1 MAILSGSIGVRHN
14 IATVSKGDSSMLDM
28 FTGLSFAFGLALF
41 LSIVFVLVYEFINGF
56 HDTADA
62 VTTVI
67 YTKAMPP
74 RTAIIASGGFN
85 FLGVMVG
92 GLGVAYAIVHLLPVD
107 LLLNISSSYSLLM
120 VFSLLL
126 SAICWNFGTWYFAIP
141 CSSSH
146 TLIGSILGVGG
157 AHAVLTQLPVANGI
171 NTEEATNV
179 MLSLLIYPLVGFIVG
194 ALVLLL
200 LKHIWPGQKIHK
212 TAEERESIDGKKHP
226 PFWTRATLVASAM
239 GLSFV
244 HGSNDGQKG
253 IGMLMLVLICMA
265 PAHFVLD
272 LNTSAIDIDKTRH
285 AAVYLEGVYQK
296 NIIKLGKKIDFTKT
310 EAAVQTEKKCQAEN
324 ALVTINSLAAQ
335 LKNVAD
341 YNNLPIEN
349 RREVRRVLLCIDDNA
364 KKMAKV
370 DGISS
375 EDKAEINKLR
385 KEITATTE
393 FAPFWVIL
401 AVALALGL
409 GTMTG
414 WHRVV
419 RTVGEK
425 IGKTGM
431 TYSQGMSA
439 QVTAAAAIGIASMT
453 GMPVSTTHILS
464 SAVAGTMVANKS
476 GLQLSTIKTILLAW
490 VLTLPATILLA
501 GGLFYVSVKVFL

>member
-1 MAILSGSIGVRHN
+1 
-14 IATVSKGDSSMLDM
+14 MLDM

-41 LSIVFVLVYEFINGF
+41 LSIAFVLAYEFINGF
-56 HDTADA
+56 HDTANA
-62 VTTVI
+62 VATVI

-74 RTAIIASGGFN
+74 HMAVVASGIFN
-85 FLGVMVG
+85 FLGVMIG

-107 LLLNISSSYSLLM
+107 LLLNISSSYGM
-120 VFSLLL
+120 VMIFSFLFT
-126 SAICWNFGTWYFAIP
+126 AICWNLGTWYFGIP

-157 AHAVLTQLPVANGI
+157 AHALLTSLPLAEGI
-171 NTEEATNV
+171 NTKKATDI
-179 MLSLLIYPLVGFIVG
+179 MLSLLISPLVGFILA

-200 LKHIWPGQKIHK
+200 LKRIWPGQKIHK
-212 TAEERESIDGKKHP
+212 TPEERESIDGKKHP

-285 AAVYLEGVYQK
+285 AAVYLEGIYQK
-296 NIIKLGKKIDFTKT
+296 NAEALGKKIDFTKI
-310 EAAVQTEKKCQAEN
+310 EAAAQTEEKCQSKN
-324 ALVTINSLAAQ
+324 ALVTLNSLSAQ
-335 LKNVAD
+335 LKDVKD
-341 YNNLPIEN
+341 YNALPIEN

-370 DGISS
+370 DGVSS
-375 EDKAEINKLR
+375 DDKAEINKLR

-414 WHRVV
+414 WRRVV
-419 RTVGEK
+419 KTVGEK

-439 QVTAAAAIGIASMT
+439 QVTAATAIGIASMT
-453 GMPVSTTHILS
+453 GMPVSTTHVLS

-476 GLQLSTIKTILLAW
+476 GLQFSTIKTILLAW

-501 GGLFYVSVKVFL
+501 GGLFYVGVKVFL

>member
-1 MAILSGSIGVRHN
+1 
-14 IATVSKGDSSMLDM
+14 MLEM
-28 FTGLSFAFGLALF
+28 FTGLSFALGLALF
-41 LSIVFVLVYEFINGF
+41 LSLAFVLAYEFINGF
-56 HDTADA
+56 HDTANA
-62 VTTVI
+62 VATVI

-74 RTAIIASGGFN
+74 HMAVVASGIFN
-85 FLGVMVG
+85 FLGVMIG

-107 LLLNISSSYSLLM
+107 LLLNIDSSKGMIM
-120 VFSLLL
+120 VFSLLTA
-126 SAICWNFGTWYFAIP
+126 AIFWNLGTWYFGIP
-141 CSSSH
+141 SSSSH

-157 AHAVLTQLPVANGI
+157 AYALLEHLPLADGI
-171 NTEEATNV
+171 NTKKATDI
-179 MLSLLIYPLVGFIVG
+179 MLSLLISPLVGFIIA

-200 LKHIWPGQKIHK
+200 LKRIWPGQKIHK
-212 TAEERESIDGKKHP
+212 TPQERENIDGKKHP

-253 IGMLMLVLICMA
+253 IGMVMLVLICMA

-285 AAVYLEGVYQK
+285 AATYIESIYK
-296 NIIKLGKKIDFTKT
+296 NNQEAFAKKIDFAKS
-310 EAAVQTEKKCQAEN
+310 EATLTSEEKCSSKN
-324 ALVTINSLAAQ
+324 ALVAISSLGVQ
-335 LKNVAD
+335 LKDVTD
-341 YNNLPIEN
+341 YSKLSIEN
-349 RREVRRVLLCIDDNA
+349 RREVRRILLCIDDTA
-364 KKMAKV
+364 KKMTKV
-370 DGISS
+370 EGVSGK
-375 EDKAEINKLR
+375 DKDELNKLR

-393 FAPFWVIL
+393 FAPYWAIV

-414 WHRVV
+414 WRRVV
-419 RTVGEK
+419 KTVGEK

-439 QVTAAAAIGIASMT
+439 QVTAATAIGIASIT
-453 GMPVSTTHILS
+453 GMPVSTTHVLS

-476 GLQLSTIKTILLAW
+476 GLQFSTIKTILMAW

-501 GGLFYVSVKVFL
+501 GGLFYVGAKVFL

>member
-1 MAILSGSIGVRHN
+1 
-14 IATVSKGDSSMLDM
+14 MLDM

-41 LSIVFVLVYEFINGF
+41 LSIAFVLAYEFINGF
-56 HDTADA
+56 HDTANA
-62 VTTVI
+62 VATVI

-74 RTAIIASGGFN
+74 HMAVVASGIFN
-85 FLGVMVG
+85 FLGVMIG

-107 LLLNISSSYSLLM
+107 LLLNISSSYGM
-120 VFSLLL
+120 VMIFSFLFA
-126 SAICWNFGTWYFAIP
+126 AICWNLGTWYFGIP

-157 AHAVLTQLPVANGI
+157 AHALLANLPLAEGI
-171 NTEEATNV
+171 NTKKATDI
-179 MLSLLIYPLVGFIVG
+179 MLSLLISPLVGFIIA

-200 LKHIWPGQKIHK
+200 LKRMWPGQKIHK
-212 TAEERESIDGKKHP
+212 TPEEREKIDGKKHP
-226 PFWTRATLVASAM
+226 PFWTRVTLVASAM

-265 PAHFVLD
+265 PAHYVLD

-285 AAVYLEGVYQK
+285 AAVYLEGIYQK
-296 NIIKLGKKIDFTKT
+296 NADKLGKKIDFTKT
-310 EAAVQTEKKCQAEN
+310 EAAAQTEEKCQAKN
-324 ALVTINSLAAQ
+324 ALVTLNSLAAQ
-335 LKNVAD
+335 LKGVVD
-341 YNNLPIEN
+341 YNALPIEN

-370 DGISS
+370 DGLSS

-385 KEITATTE
+385 KEITTTTE

-414 WHRVV
+414 WRRVV
-419 RTVGEK
+419 KTVGEK

-439 QVTAAAAIGIASMT
+439 QVTAATAIGIASMT
-453 GMPVSTTHILS
+453 GMPVSTTHVLS

-476 GLQLSTIKTILLAW
+476 GLQFSTIKTILLAW

-501 GGLFYVSVKVFL
+501 GGLFYAGVKVFL

>member
-1 MAILSGSIGVRHN
+1 
-14 IATVSKGDSSMLDM
+14 MLDM
-28 FTGLSFAFGLALF
+28 FTGLDFAVGLALF
-41 LSIVFVLVYEFINGF
+41 LSLAFVLAYEFINGF
-56 HDTADA
+56 HDTANA
-62 VTTVI
+62 VATVI

-74 RTAIIASGGFN
+74 HMAVVASGIFN
-85 FLGVMVG
+85 FLGVMIG

-107 LLLNISSSYSLLM
+107 LLLNIDSSKGMIM
-120 VFSLLL
+120 VFSLLTA
-126 SAICWNFGTWYFAIP
+126 AIFWNLGTWYFGIP
-141 CSSSH
+141 SSSSH

-157 AHAVLTQLPVANGI
+157 AYALLQGMPLAEGI
-171 NTEEATNV
+171 NTKKATDI
-179 MLSLLIYPLVGFIVG
+179 MLSLLISPLIGFAVA

-200 LKHIWPGQKIHK
+200 LKRIWPGQKIHK
-212 TAEERESIDGKKHP
+212 TPQERENIDGKKHP

-253 IGMLMLVLICMA
+253 IGMVMLVLICMA

-285 AAVYLEGVYQK
+285 AATYIESIYK
-296 NIIKLGKKIDFTKT
+296 NNATALSSKIDFAKT
-310 EAAVQTEKKCQAEN
+310 DAVPTLEEKCTAKN
-324 ALVTINSLAAQ
+324 AFVAISSLGAQ
-335 LKNVAD
+335 LKEVTD
-341 YNNLPIEN
+341 YSKLPIEN
-349 RREVRRVLLCIDDNA
+349 RREVRRILLCIDDTA

-370 DGISS
+370 DGIASK
-375 EDKAEINKLR
+375 DKDELNKLR

-393 FAPFWVIL
+393 FAPYWAIV

-414 WHRVV
+414 WRRVV
-419 RTVGEK
+419 KTVGEK

-439 QVTAAAAIGIASMT
+439 QVTAATAIGIASIT
-453 GMPVSTTHILS
+453 GMPVSTTHVLS

-476 GLQLSTIKTILLAW
+476 GLQFSTIKTILMAW

-501 GGLFYVSVKVFL
+501 GGLFYMGAKVFL